1 LGPRC
6 WKPSTPSLGFER
18 RSGRAER
25 ELPTRT
31 AVQLNAVIYSSSST
45 AQTSLSNEALSGGPE
60 GAKFIAETARITL
73 HTAHTEEG
81 NLGNASAI

>member
-1 LGPRC
+1 MGPRC
-6 WKPSTPSLGFER
+6 CKPSTPSLGFER

-25 ELPTRT
+25 ELPTQT

-45 AQTSLSNEALSGGPE
+45 AQTSLSNQALSGGPD
-60 GAKFIAETARITL
+60 GAKRITL